1 MLRQF
6 PEASQKA
13 SLWGAFFIACVLPCV
28 VAAADCT
35 PPGAWQEVAVA
46 RVVDGDTL
54 RLRDGRRVRLI
65 GINTP
70 ELARDG
76 RPAEPLAEAARERLQ
91 QLLAASGGR
100 VRLVPGEQEIDRHGR
115 SLAYA
120 YGVDGRSWAELLLS
134 AGLGYA
140 VAIAPDTALSACQ
153 FAAER
158 RARAAGRG
166 VWRQEP
172 QAVGALRAAGFALL
186 RVRVQRVERNR
197 GGVWLAAGELTVRVP
212 PAWLG
217 RFALPALQALAGRE
231 VEVRGWVVPRQRGW
245 LLELSDPAMLGRR

>member
-13 SLWGAFFIACVLPCV
+13 SLWGAFFIVCVLPCA
-28 VAAADCT
+28 VAAADCA

-76 RPAEPLAEAARERLQ
+76 RPAELLAEAARERLQ
-91 QLLAASGGR
+91 QLLAASG
-100 VRLVPGEQEIDRHGR
+100 GR

-197 GGVWLAAGELTVRVP
+197 GGVWLTAGELTVRVP

-245 LLELSDPAMLGRR
+245 LLELSDPAMLERR